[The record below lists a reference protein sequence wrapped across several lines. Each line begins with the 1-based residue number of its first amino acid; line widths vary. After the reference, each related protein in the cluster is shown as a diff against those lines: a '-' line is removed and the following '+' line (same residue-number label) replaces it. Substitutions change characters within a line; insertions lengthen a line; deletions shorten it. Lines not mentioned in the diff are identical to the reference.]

1 MLQLQ
6 VFVVVLVCLQAG
18 SSSRGELTAA
28 SSSAEARLYV
38 APTEQYCINY
48 RPCHTLSEYLGDQD
62 RWFKSGTAL
71 HFLPGNHT
79 VNSSI
84 SVAIK
89 HIEDFSMTAL
99 SYSELASASAP
110 PAQIQCSGLLEFCFM
125 SVTNVSISGII
136 FKECGL
142 KYPTALQNRSCH
154 FPFQYAK
161 TSNEYYSITA
171 LGLHNIT
178 GFVLKDVRILDSN
191 GYGILAVD
199 TQGETSMEG
208 CEFHNN
214 KWTGSRLAGV
224 TGGNALFVFSK
235 PFASFRISQ
244 CNFSNGINTDSAYYQ
259 SGSGGLGII
268 LYQDDSKHRLYSTNV
283 SISDCRFTNN
293 TAVRGGNMYV
303 AVYISRR
310 YRAQHFLF
318 LKNCTFS
325 KGKASLNGGAVSIE
339 SVRSRKQR
347 LRKQYF
353 QELVLDVSECVFV
366 YSTAKI
372 GGALFFKS
380 AVLKVYVSVKTS
392 QFSHNRANIKGA
404 GVYGMLDKDASV
416 ATVNITESRFMNNA
430 ASAGGA
436 VYIESVRSNGQQN
449 QYTQEVTLDVTD
461 CVFVYNKA
469 KEGGALFFK
478 SALLKVYACIKTS
491 QFSHNR
497 ANIKGAGIY
506 GMLGKHVIAASV
518 DITESR
524 FINNTA
530 NKSGGGAVYIESVLQ
545 SEGQHDWYKYNQEV
559 ALDVTECVFA
569 YNTAEEGGAVF
580 FRSALLKVYASLK
593 TSQFCHNRAN
603 NEGAGIYGM
612 LGEDATAVTVN
623 ITDSRFINNTANTS
637 AGGAVYIES
646 VRSKG
651 QRNLQYLEVALDVTE
666 CVFIYNSAKE
676 GGALFFKSA
685 FLKLFISIKT
695 SQFYH
700 NYANNEGA
708 GIYGILGKNATVN
721 IIGSR
726 YVNNT
731 AIKSGGGIKFK
742 VHTNV
747 NNITM
752 DFTACNFTRNCA
764 AIGSAISF
772 FGLPMNDKEILDDV
786 NIHLSYSNFTKNSA
800 LTTHYNSSVLDLHGS
815 NFHLTTCNFINN
827 NSTAVYANA
836 AKLYL
841 QGSIRIIGNRA
852 ASGGAFHMDCSARG
866 QSKLLFNDVH
876 LNISRNTAEQYGGG
890 LFLSEHCSIYP
901 DCFFDFKGKHK
912 QVITMSGNRAK
923 IAGDS
928 IYGGSLESCVF
939 KNISGPK
946 VPLTPIIFKQIF
958 GKDNVNSPSEISS
971 PPYAVSFCHASL
983 AWSTCTTTEKQVFPG
998 QEFSVPAATTGQYG
1012 GISPAIVRT
1021 HLSISENMT
1030 GQLGPSQNVQDFGRE
1045 YGELMYLITTTA
1057 QHAELHL
1064 DIETA
1069 LELQHKPSVI
1079 DIVFL
1084 PCPFGFELNTT
1095 CSKCDCASHLR
1106 APGVIC
1112 DINSQT
1118 IHRPKSM
1125 WIGNHSDDLTLHLN
1139 CPFDYCETEGGSIS
1153 LSYQDTQCSFNRSG
1167 VLCGSCL
1174 PGLSNCLGSSRCLQ
1188 CSNTSLL
1195 LIVPFALAGLALVFL
1210 LLMCNLTVSTG
1221 KINGLIFYANIV
1233 RKNHSIFFPTGQKT
1247 VVTQILEGFIAWLN
1261 LDLGIETCFFH
1272 GMDTYAK
1279 TWLQFIF
1286 PVYIWMLAGCIIY
1299 SSRYSITIS
1308 KLMAKNAVPTLGTL
1322 FLLSYAKLLHAII
1335 ATISPI
1341 ALVNRDGSIS
1351 LVWLLDGNIAY
1362 LEGAHIA
1369 LFAMGLLAMMLYI
1382 VPFTLLLLLAPC
1394 LQARSS
1400 HRLLRWVNR
1409 LKPLLDAYQGPYKVN
1424 FRSWTGFMLLLR
1436 VFLFA
1441 IFTCNAF
1448 GNPQV
1453 NLVAI
1458 VIIVSG
1464 IPTVL
1469 YSLNFAVYKRRF
1481 VQLLEGFFL
1490 SNLVIFAVAT
1500 FYLTDSKA
1508 SSRNQEVLADVMVGS
1523 AFLVFII
1530 IMGYHFYQQVRET
1543 AVVHNLVARC
1553 KIRKVGCDHEDDF
1566 QNTGSEI
1573 AVSRPPNV
1581 TVVDLE
1587 SCVSNEH
1594 EMRSFELRE
1603 PLLTDDGCH

>member
-6 VFVVVLVCLQAG
+6 VCAVVLVFLQAG
-18 SSSRGELTAA
+18 SYSHAERVAA
-28 SSSAEARLYV
+28 STSAEVRLYV
-38 APTEQYCINY
+38 APTEQHCINY

-71 HFLPGNHT
+71 HFLPGDHI

-89 HIEDFSMTAL
+89 RIKDFSMTAL
-99 SYSELASASAP
+99 PYSELASASAP
-110 PAQIQCSGLLEFCFM
+110 PVQIQCKGLLEFCFM
-125 SVTNVSISGII
+125 RVTNVSISGIT
-136 FKECGL
+136 FKQCGV
-142 KYPTALQNRSCH
+142 KYSTVLQKRSCR
-154 FPFQYAK
+154 FPVQYAN
-161 TSNEYYSITA
+161 TYFNSTTA
-171 LGLHNIT
+171 LGLHNVT

-199 TQGETSMEG
+199 TQGESSMEG

-224 TGGNALFVFSK
+224 NGGNALFVFSK
-235 PFASFRISQ
+235 PFSSFRISQ
-244 CNFSNGINTDSAYYQ
+244 CNFSNGINTDSAHYQ

-268 LYQDDSKHRLYSTNV
+268 LDESERRLNST
-283 SISDCRFTNN
+283 SIFISDCMFSNN
-293 TAVRGGNMYV
+293 TAVRGGNMFV
-303 AVYISRR
+303 AAYTSKVYKARHTI
-310 YRAQHFLF
+310 Y

-325 KGKASLNGGAVSIE
+325 KGNAILNGGAVYME
-339 SVRSRKQR
+339 SHR
-347 LRKQYF
+347 LSTGQYIPHNT
-353 QELVLDVSECVFV
+353 QEL
-366 YSTAKI
+366 
-372 GGALFFKS
+372 AL
-380 AVLKVYVSVKTS
+380 
-392 QFSHNRANIKGA
+392 
-404 GVYGMLDKDASV
+404 
-416 ATVNITESRFMNNA
+416 
-430 ASAGGA
+430 
-436 VYIESVRSNGQQN
+436 
-449 QYTQEVTLDVTD
+449 EVTECAFL
-461 CVFVYNKA
+461 YNTA
-469 KEGGALFFK
+469 NEGGALFFK
-478 SALLKVYACIKTS
+478 SSFLKIFVSIKTS
-491 QFSHNR
+491 HICHNYANR
-497 ANIKGAGIY
+497 GAGVHGLLSKDVITANIT
-506 GMLGKHVIAASV
+506 
-518 DITESR
+518 ITESR
-524 FINNTA
+524 FINN
-530 NKSGGGAVYIESVLQ
+530 I
-545 SEGQHDWYKYNQEV
+545 
-559 ALDVTECVFA
+559 
-569 YNTAEEGGAVF
+569 
-580 FRSALLKVYASLK
+580 
-593 TSQFCHNRAN
+593 
-603 NEGAGIYGM
+603 
-612 LGEDATAVTVN
+612 
-623 ITDSRFINNTANTS
+623 ANTS

-646 VRSKG
+646 AQKSKYKPN
-651 QRNLQYLEVALDVTE
+651 QKYVAIEIIE
-666 CVFIYNSAKE
+666 CDFIYNTAE
-676 GGALFFKSA
+676 VGGALFFYSSLLTVNVTV
-685 FLKLFISIKT
+685 FIKT
-695 SQFYH
+695 SQFCH
-700 NYANNEGA
+700 NIANIEGA
-708 GIYGILGKNATVN
+708 AVFGMLGKDVNAATVVITDSRFMNN
-721 IIGSR
+721 IA
-726 YVNNT
+726 N
-731 AIKSGGGIKFK
+731 ASGGGIYFE
-742 VHTNV
+742 VY
-747 NNITM
+747 NIVSHITV
-752 DFTACNFTRNCA
+752 TACNFTQNKA
-764 AIGSAISF
+764 TFGSAIAF
-772 FGLPMNDKEILDDV
+772 VGLLTNNKNRLNNV
-786 NIHLSYSNFTKNSA
+786 NICLSHSNFTKNSA
-800 LTTHYNSSVLDLHGS
+800 LESRFNSAVLDLQYLHDS
-815 NFHLTTCNFINN
+815 NFHLTTCNFIDN
-827 NSTAVYANA
+827 NSTAVYANTA
-836 AKLYL
+836 ILYL
-841 QGSIRIIGNRA
+841 QGGIRIIGNRA

-866 QSKLLFNDVH
+866 QSKLLFNVVH
-876 LNISRNTAEQYGGG
+876 LDISNNTAEQYGGG
-890 LFLSEHCSIYP
+890 IAISENCSIYSAFRAQQIP
-901 DCFFDFKGKHK
+901 CFFDIKGKYE
-912 QVITMSGNRAK
+912 QNITMSGNRAS

-939 KNISGPK
+939 TNSSGSKIS
-946 VPLTPIIFKQIF
+946 LTPNIFKHIF
-958 GKDNVNSPSEISS
+958 GKDNVNSSSEISS
-971 PPYAVSFCHASL
+971 PPYAVSFHSVSSAL
-983 AWSTCTTTEKQVFPG
+983 STSTATKKQVFPG

-1012 GISPAIVRT
+1012 GISPAVVRT
-1021 HLSISENMT
+1021 HLSISENT
-1030 GQLGPSQNVQDFGRE
+1030 AGQLGPGQYVQYLGRVH
-1045 YGELMYLITTTA
+1045 GELTYLIATTA
-1057 QHAELHL
+1057 KHAELRL
-1064 DIETA
+1064 IIET
-1069 LELQHKPSVI
+1069 EPWHDPSLI
-1079 DIVFL
+1079 DVVFL
-1084 PCPFGFELNTT
+1084 PCPFGFELNAR
-1095 CSKCDCASHLR
+1095 KCDCASHLLR
-1106 APGVIC
+1106 SPGVTC

-1118 IHRPKSM
+1118 IHRPNSM
-1125 WIGNHSDDLTLHLN
+1125 WIGNYSGDVTLHLN

-1221 KINGLIFYANIV
+1221 TINGLIFYANIV
-1233 RKNHSIFFPTGQKT
+1233 RKNHSIFFPTGHKT

-1272 GMDTYAK
+1272 GMDTHAK

-1308 KLMAKNAVPTLGTL
+1308 KLTAKNAVPTLGTL

-1341 ALVNRDGSIS
+1341 ALVNKGGSIS
-1351 LVWLLDGNIAY
+1351 LVWLLDGNMAY

-1369 LFAMGLLAMMLYI
+1369 LFAMGLLAMVLYI

-1436 VFLFA
+1436 VFLFS
-1441 IFTCNAF
+1441 IFACNAF

-1453 NLVAI
+1453 NLVVIAI
-1458 VIIVSG
+1458 IISG
-1464 IPTVL
+1464 VPTVL

-1508 SSRNQEVLADVMVGS
+1508 SSRNQEALADVMVGS

-1573 AVSRPPNV
+1573 AVSRPPNT

-1594 EMRSFELRE
+1594 EMRSFELCE

>member
-1 MLQLQ
+1 MLQLL
-6 VFVVVLVCLQAG
+6 VFVVVLVCLQTG
-18 SSSRGELTAA
+18 SFCHAERVAA
-28 SSSAEARLYV
+28 SSSEVRLYV
-38 APTEQYCINY
+38 APTEQHCINY
-48 RPCHTLSEYLGDQD
+48 SPCHTLSEYLGDQD

-79 VNSSI
+79 VHSSI

-89 HIEDFSMTAL
+89 LIEDFSMSAL
-99 SYSELASASAP
+99 ELASASAA
-110 PAQIQCSGLLEFCFM
+110 PAQIQCRGLLELCFM

-136 FKECGL
+136 FKQCGV
-142 KYPTALQNRSCH
+142 KYPTALQKRSCR
-154 FPFQYAK
+154 FQFQYAN
-161 TSNEYYSITA
+161 TSNEYYSTSA
-171 LGLHNIT
+171 LGLLNVT

-191 GYGILAVD
+191 GYGMLAVD
-199 TQGETSMEG
+199 TQGESSMEG

-235 PFASFRISQ
+235 PFSSFRISQ
-244 CNFSNGINTDSAYYQ
+244 CSFSNGINTDSAHYQ

-268 LYQDDSKHRLYSTNV
+268 IDESKQRLNSTSI
-283 SISDCRFTNN
+283 SISDCMFSNN
-293 TAVRGGNMYV
+293 TAVKGGNMFV
-303 AVYISRR
+303 AAYTSEVYKARHTI
-310 YRAQHFLF
+310 Y

-325 KGKASLNGGAVSIE
+325 KGNAILNGGAVYME
-339 SVRSRKQR
+339 SHRLSTGQYNWRSN
-347 LRKQYF
+347 
-353 QELVLDVSECVFV
+353 QEL
-366 YSTAKI
+366 
-372 GGALFFKS
+372 ALK
-380 AVLKVYVSVKTS
+380 
-392 QFSHNRANIKGA
+392 
-404 GVYGMLDKDASV
+404 
-416 ATVNITESRFMNNA
+416 
-430 ASAGGA
+430 
-436 VYIESVRSNGQQN
+436 
-449 QYTQEVTLDVTD
+449 
-461 CVFVYNKA
+461 
-469 KEGGALFFK
+469 
-478 SALLKVYACIKTS
+478 
-491 QFSHNR
+491 
-497 ANIKGAGIY
+497 
-506 GMLGKHVIAASV
+506 
-518 DITESR
+518 
-524 FINNTA
+524 
-530 NKSGGGAVYIESVLQ
+530 
-545 SEGQHDWYKYNQEV
+545 
-559 ALDVTECVFA
+559 VTECVFA
-569 YNTAEEGGAVF
+569 YNTAEEGGALF
-580 FRSALLKVYASLK
+580 FKSSFLKVFVSIK
-593 TSQFCHNRAN
+593 TSHICNNYAN
-603 NEGAGIYGM
+603 KGGGIYGM
-612 LGEDATAVTVN
+612 LSEGVIAATVN
-623 ITDSRFINNTANTS
+623 ITDSRFINNIANTS
-637 AGGAVYIES
+637 AGGAVFIES
-646 VRSKG
+646 AQRG
-651 QRNLQYLEVALDVTE
+651 QKMNNKKKVALNVKE
-666 CVFIYNSAKE
+666 CVFNHNTAEE
-676 GGALFFKSA
+676 GGALFFNSSLLRVNV
-685 FLKLFISIKT
+685 FVSIKK
-695 SQFYH
+695 SQFCH
-700 NYANNEGA
+700 NIANNEGA
-708 GIYGILGKNATVN
+708 AVFGMLGKDVVAASVDITD
-721 IIGSR
+721 SR
-726 YVNNT
+726 FINNT
-731 AIKSGGGIKFK
+731 AKTSGGGIYFEDI
-742 VHTNV
+742 V
-747 NNITM
+747 NNINV
-752 DFTACNFTRNCA
+752 TACSFTRNKA
-764 AIGSAISF
+764 TFGSAIAFVGSLTKLF
-772 FGLPMNDKEILDDV
+772 NDYV
-786 NIHLSYSNFTKNSA
+786 NIRISHSNFTENSA
-800 LTTHYNSSVLDLHGS
+800 LTSRYTSSVLELQYLHDSDLR
-815 NFHLTTCNFINN
+815 LTTCNFIDN
-827 NSTAVYANA
+827 NSTAVYANT

-841 QGSIRIIGNRA
+841 QGGIRIIGNRA

-866 QSKLLFNDVH
+866 QSKLLFNVVH
-876 LNISRNTAEQYGGG
+876 LDISNNTAEQYGGG
-890 LFLSEHCSIYP
+890 IAISENCSIYSAFRAQQIP
-901 DCFFDFKGKHK
+901 CFFDIKGKDK
-912 QVITMSGNRAK
+912 QDITMSGNRAN

-939 KNISGPK
+939 TNSSGSK
-946 VPLTPIIFKQIF
+946 MSLTPNIFKHIF

-971 PPYAVSFCHASL
+971 PPYAVSFCKASL
-983 AWSTCTTTEKQVFPG
+983 NRSTCTTTEKQVFPG
-998 QEFSVPAATTGQYG
+998 EEFSIPAATTGQYG

-1021 HLSISENMT
+1021 RNT
-1030 GQLGPSQNVQDFGRE
+1030 AGQLGPRQKVQDFGRE
-1045 YGELMYLITTTA
+1045 YGELTYSITTTA
-1057 QHAELHL
+1057 QHAKLRL
-1064 DIETA
+1064 VIET
-1069 LELQHKPSVI
+1069 EPWHDPSVI

-1084 PCPFGFELNTT
+1084 PCPFGFELNAR
-1095 CSKCDCASHLR
+1095 KCDCASHLR
-1106 APGVIC
+1106 VPGVTC

-1308 KLMAKNAVPTLGTL
+1308 KLTAKNAVPTLGTL

-1341 ALVNRDGSIS
+1341 ALVNKGGSIS
-1351 LVWLLDGNIAY
+1351 LVWLLDGSMAY

-1369 LFAMGLLAMMLYI
+1369 LFAMGILAMVLYI

-1394 LQARSS
+1394 LQACSS

-1436 VFLFA
+1436 LILFA
-1441 IFTCNAF
+1441 IFACNAF

-1458 VIIVSG
+1458 VIILSG
-1464 IPTVL
+1464 VPTVL

-1481 VQLLEGFFL
+1481 VQLWEGFFL

-1530 IMGYHFYQQVRET
+1530 VIGYHFYQRVRET

-1553 KIRKVGCDHEDDF
+1553 KIRNVGCDHEDDF

-1573 AVSRPPNV
+1573 AVSRPPNT

-1603 PLLTDDGCH
+1603 PLLTDS